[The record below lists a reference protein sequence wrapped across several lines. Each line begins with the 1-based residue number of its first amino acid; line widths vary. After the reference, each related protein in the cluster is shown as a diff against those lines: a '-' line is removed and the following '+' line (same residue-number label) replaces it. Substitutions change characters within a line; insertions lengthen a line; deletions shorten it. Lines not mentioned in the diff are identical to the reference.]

1 MLLQFKNGWM
11 VKSITEIQINNSMM
25 SVLSGKKILLGV
37 SGGIAAYK
45 TASLV
50 RLFIKAGAHVQ
61 VIMTPASK
69 DFVTPLTLS
78 TLSKNP
84 VYSTFYDQ
92 EGDNEKWNNHVELG
106 LWADL
111 MLIAPATA
119 NTMSKMA
126 NGTCDNLLIA
136 TYLSAKCPVYFAPAM
151 DLDMYKHPSSKAS
164 LEALE
169 LFGNLLIPAEVGEL
183 ASGLSG
189 EGRMAEP
196 ENIVAF
202 IEADLESKLPLK
214 GKKILVTAG
223 PTYEA
228 IDPVR
233 FIGNHSSGKMGFDI
247 AKCAAGLGASVI
259 LVAGPNNF
267 KIDHPLIDLY
277 DVVSAQEM
285 YEVCHRYYDDVDVAI
300 AAAAVADYRP
310 KKVAEHKIKKNSEE
324 FVIELE
330 KTKDILYSLGQ
341 AKKKQFL
348 IGFALETENEI
359 ENAKAKIQKKNLDLI
374 VLNSLQDE
382 GAGFKKATNKVT
394 FIDKR
399 FNVEPMDLK
408 SKELVATDIL
418 NKVIRHFY
426 A

>member
-1 MLLQFKNGWM
+1 
-11 VKSITEIQINNSMM
+11 M
-25 SVLSGKKILLGV
+25 SVLSGKKILLGI

-45 TASLV
+45 TATLV

-84 VYSTFYDQ
+84 VHSSFYNQDD
-92 EGDNEKWNNHVELG
+92 ENEKWNNHVELA

-111 MLIAPATA
+111 MVIAPATA
-119 NTMSKMA
+119 NTLSKMT

-136 TYLSAKCPVYFAPAM
+136 AYLSAKCPVYFAPAM
-151 DLDMYKHPSSKAS
+151 DLDMYKHPSTIANFSS
-164 LEALE
+164 LTQ
-169 LFGNLLIPAEVGEL
+169 FGNTIIPAESGEL

-202 IEADLESKLPLK
+202 IKDDLNSKLPLK
-214 GKKILVTAG
+214 GKKILITAG

-247 AKCAAGLGASVI
+247 AISAANLGATVI
-259 LVAGPNNF
+259 LVAGPTNCKVSN
-267 KIDHPLIDLY
+267 PLIQVIN
-277 DVVSAQEM
+277 VVSAQEM
-285 YEVCHRYYDDVDVAI
+285 YDACHDVYSDIDVVI

-310 KKVAEHKIKKNSEE
+310 KNVAFQKIKKAADD
-324 FVIELE
+324 FTIELE
-330 KTKDILYSLGQ
+330 KTKDILASLGER
-341 AKKKQFL
+341 KINQFL

-359 ENAKAKIQKKNLDLI
+359 ENAILKIQKKNLDLI
-374 VLNSLQDE
+374 VLNSLQDP
-382 GAGFKKATNKVT
+382 GAGFGKSTNKVT
-394 FIDKR
+394 FIDKYLR
-399 FNVEPMDLK
+399 IESMELK
-408 SKELVATDIL
+408 SKEAVADDIL
-418 NKVIRHFY
+418 HKVKKHFMK
-426 A
+426 

>member
-1 MLLQFKNGWM
+1 
-11 VKSITEIQINNSMM
+11 M
-25 SVLSGKKILLGV
+25 SVLSGKNVLLGI

-84 VYSTFYDQ
+84 VYSSFYNDEEQ
-92 EGDNEKWNNHVELG
+92 EAEWNNHVDLG

-111 MLIAPATA
+111 MVIAPATA
-119 NTMSKMA
+119 NTLSKMV
-126 NGTCDNLLIA
+126 NGNCDNLVIA

-151 DLDMYKHPSSKAS
+151 DLDMYIHPSTVQNFS
-164 LEALE
+164 ALRS
-169 LFGNLLIPAEVGEL
+169 FGNLIIPAETGDL

-189 EGRMAEP
+189 QGRMAEP
-196 ENIVAF
+196 ENIVSF
-202 IEADLESKLPLK
+202 IEADLEDKLPLK
-214 GKKILVTAG
+214 GKTILVTAG

-247 AKCAAGLGASVI
+247 ANSAAKLGASVI
-259 LVAGPNNF
+259 LVTGPTALKVDNSFITVIN
-267 KIDHPLIDLY
+267 
-277 DVVSAQEM
+277 VVSSQDM
-285 YEVCHRYYDDVDVAI
+285 YDACHQYYKDVDVAI

-310 KKVAEHKIKKNSEE
+310 KHIAGQKIKKTESD
-324 FVIELE
+324 FTIELE
-330 KTKDILYSLGQ
+330 KTKDILASLGEI
-341 AKKKQFL
+341 KKNQFL
-348 IGFALETENEI
+348 VGFALETENEI
-359 ENAKAKIQKKNLDLI
+359 EHAKQKIRKKNLDLI

-382 GAGFKKATNKVT
+382 GAGFGKLTNKVT
-394 FIDKR
+394 FIDNN
-399 FNVEPMDLK
+399 FTIEPMALK
-408 SKELVATDIL
+408 SKEAVATDIL
-418 NKVIRHFY
+418 NKIIAHY

>member
-1 MLLQFKNGWM
+1 
-11 VKSITEIQINNSMM
+11 M

-50 RLFIKAGAHVQ
+50 RLFIKAGAQVQ
-61 VIMTPASK
+61 VVMTPASK

-84 VYSTFYDQ
+84 VHSSFYND
-92 EGDNEKWNNHVELG
+92 EEDNAQWNNHVELG

-119 NTMSKMA
+119 NTLSKMA
-126 NGTCDNLLIA
+126 NGNCDNLLIA

-151 DLDMYKHPSSKAS
+151 DLDMYKHQSTIAS
-164 LEALE
+164 FSLLQK
-169 LFGNLLIPAEVGEL
+169 FGNIMIPAESGEL

-196 ENIVAF
+196 ENIIAF
-202 IEADLESKLPLK
+202 LEKDLESRLPLR
-214 GKKILVTAG
+214 GKKIMVTAG

-247 AKCAAGLGASVI
+247 AESAANLGAEVILISGPTHLKTNNSVI
-259 LVAGPNNF
+259 N
-267 KIDHPLIDLY
+267 LIR
-277 DVVSAQEM
+277 VTSAQEM
-285 YEVCHRYYDDVDVAI
+285 YNVCHQYFGAIDVAI
-300 AAAAVADYRP
+300 CAAAVADYRP
-310 KKVAEHKIKKNSEE
+310 KVAADQKIKKSDAE
-324 FVIELE
+324 FSIELE
-330 KTKDILYSLGQ
+330 KTKDILASLGQ
-341 AKKKQFL
+341 IKQKQFL

-359 ENAKAKIQKKNLDLI
+359 ENAKLKIRKKNLDLI
-374 VLNSLQDE
+374 VLNSLQDK
-382 GAGFKKATNKVT
+382 GAGFATSTNKIT
-394 FIDKR
+394 FIDKD
-399 FNVEPMDLK
+399 FVIEPMPLK
-408 SKELVATDIL
+408 SKEAVADDIMT
-418 NKVIRHFY
+418 KVITHY
-426 A
+426 EKNS